1 MSHHQSRKYA
11 YGVAKSS
18 ALQDQVAVAIL
29 EQAAVVLADHQETA
43 SLADIA
49 QAAGVARSTL
59 YRYFP
64 NRETLLQ
71 ALAERALRELETR
84 IQEADLD
91 ILPVPEAIARITRGF
106 IATGSKYVALAYL
119 RPKPTE
125 SAEPEVNEPLLRLFE
140 RGIKDGSIRK
150 DLQPHAVL
158 GIYSDMIKGA
168 ILRAAKNDNGVEQAS
183 ATVLDVF
190 LKGIL
195 AIA

>member
-1 MSHHQSRKYA
+1 MSHYRTRWYA
-11 YGVAKSS
+11 LCVARSS
-18 ALQDQVAVAIL
+18 ALQDHIAAAIL
-29 EQAAVVLADHQETA
+29 DQAAKVFADHQENA

-49 QAAGVARSTL
+49 LVAGVARSTL

-64 NRETLLQ
+64 NRDALVQ
-71 ALAERALRELETR
+71 ALAERALRELQVR
-84 IQEADLD
+84 IQEAELD
-91 ILPVPEAIARITRGF
+91 TLPVPEAIARITRGF
-106 IATGSKYVALAYL
+106 IATGSKYVALVYL
-119 RPKPTE
+119 WAKPTE